1 MAHPTGSPTS
11 VNRTNEANDA
21 HVVID
26 DVTMRFGR
34 RTVFEDRSCVF
45 PRGKISVILGGSGSG
60 KSTMLRLIAGLV
72 KPVSGRVLVDGEQ
85 INRLSERRLRK
96 VRRKLG
102 MMFQGGALL
111 DSLSVFDN
119 VAFPLREHTRMGQ
132 AEIAGEVHARLES
145 VGLTNVDELLPG
157 ELSGGMLKR
166 VALARALI
174 QRPVIV
180 LIDEAFSGLDPVST
194 KLIEALLQRINWE
207 HGMTMILVSHH
218 IPSTLRMADK
228 IALLLPDGMVEGT
241 PGELTRSGDP
251 RVERFLNENV
261 DEGSDILTQLAD
273 YESERVPQRAAP
285 SE

>member
-1 MAHPTGSPTS
+1 MAKSAGSPTP
-11 VNRTNEANDA
+11 VNRANEANDD
-21 HVVID
+21 HVVLD
-26 DVTMRFGR
+26 DVTMRFGQ
-34 RTVFEDRSCVF
+34 RTVFEHRSCGF

-60 KSTMLRLIAGLV
+60 KSTMLRLMAGLA
-72 KPVSGRVLVDGEQ
+72 KPVSGRIVVDGEEM
-85 INRLSERRLRK
+85 NRLSERRLRK
-96 VRRKLG
+96 LRRKLG

-119 VAFPLREHTRMGQ
+119 VAFPLREHTRLREP
-132 AEIAGEVHARLES
+132 EIADEVHARLES
-145 VGLTNVDELLPG
+145 VGLTNVDDLLPG

-174 QRPVIV
+174 QKPVIV

-207 HGMTMILVSHH
+207 QGMTMILVSHH

-261 DEGSDILTQLAD
+261 DEGSDILAQLAD
-273 YESERVPQRAAP
+273 YESERAPQRAVRA
-285 SE
+285 E